1 MNIESVEFKQLLVT
15 MTDLAE
21 NYIAYS
27 PSQIARGDHLKHNPT
42 QGEHAWSIPETTG
55 KFLYDIIIK
64 LGCTTGLE
72 LGTSIG
78 YSTLWIMAALS
89 ENLDDSTL
97 ITIEQ
102 SVKKYELA
110 QENLKPL
117 FSDSIEFYNK
127 VIKEY
132 LPTLP
137 TDTTFDFIF
146 MDADR
151 GNYFEYWNYIKKFLN
166 KKSIV
171 IIDNALRV
179 QKSVTDFQDFLK
191 SDPSL
196 STYLHPLDNGL
207 FIVALSDGDRSDLY
221 NTIVHID

>member
-1 MNIESVEFKQLLVT
+1 MNIKSIEFKQLLAT

-27 PSQIARGDHLKHNPT
+27 PSQIARGDHLKHDPT

-55 KFLYDIIIK
+55 RFLYNTIIK

-78 YSTLWIMAALS
+78 YSTMWIMAAFS
-89 ENLDDSTL
+89 ENSKDSTL

-117 FSDSIEFYNK
+117 FGDSIEFHNK

-132 LPTLP
+132 LPTLSINR
-137 TDTTFDFIF
+137 TFDFIF

-171 IIDNALRV
+171 IIDNALRA
-179 QKSVTDFQDFLK
+179 QKSVTDFQNYLK
-191 SDPSL
+191 SDLSL
-196 STYLHPLDNGL
+196 SIYLHPIDNGL
-207 FIVALSDGDRSDLY
+207 FIVSLSNGDYSDLHSVFSH
-221 NTIVHID
+221 N